1 VKKSIVLI
9 DESKHNCK
17 KFLQF
22 FEPYFMI
29 ELHTNGLQG
38 LISAVEL
45 RPSVVIINHSLLNVN
60 SLELCR
66 SIRQQLNTIIIIV
79 GDDLDAAEIVKYYRA
94 GANDV
99 YVGQPHFDILHCKMN
114 VMLNLESHIK
124 SDEAGEH
131 RVGSLVLNRENF
143 KVEYEN
149 KELGFTKKE
158 FSILWYLAGRQGSVV
173 SREDLIKGVWSYAH
187 LEDDRMIDTHLNRIR
202 KKFKQYHIDLLIK
215 TVWGIGYTLQTE
227 GKNEVEMAQLKRV
240 AK

>member
-1 VKKSIVLI
+1 MKKGIVLI
-9 DESKHNCK
+9 DENRQNCK

-29 ELHTNGLQG
+29 DLHTNGLQG

-45 RPSVVIINHSLLNVN
+45 RPSVVVINHSLLNVN

-79 GDDLDAAEIVKYYRA
+79 GDDLGDEDIVKYYRA

-99 YVGQPHFDILHCKMN
+99 YLGNQLNYAILHCKIN
-114 VMLNLESHIK
+114 VMLNLESHHKI
-124 SDEAGEH
+124 DEAGEY
-131 RVGSLVLNRENF
+131 RVGELVLRKENF
-143 KVEYEN
+143 KVEYED

-158 FSILWYLAGRQGSVV
+158 FSILWYLAEKQGSVV

-202 KKFKQYHIDLLIK
+202 KKFKQYHIDLMIK

-227 GKNEVEMAQLKRV
+227 GKNEATPLKRV